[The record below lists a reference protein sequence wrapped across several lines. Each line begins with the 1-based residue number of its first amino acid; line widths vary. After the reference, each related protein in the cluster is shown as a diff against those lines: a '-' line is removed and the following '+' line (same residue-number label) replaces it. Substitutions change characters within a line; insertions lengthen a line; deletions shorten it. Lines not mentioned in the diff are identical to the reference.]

1 MTESS
6 ESSDS
11 YEPSEPSESPG
22 SPGSPDSPPP
32 SATDAEGGAAL
43 AANLTADLAANL
55 AEGTI
60 IPSIVQPDLAGRDDL
75 AIVACLTGASDD
87 DAIFLPVLEYCQ
99 IPSRVVR
106 DPADLTAELD
116 DEAGLLLIGDEAL
129 TEDVVARLR
138 DWYAARPLWSAL
150 PLIVVTGGDTDG
162 DTDALPTLASAV
174 DRIGASHHTVLPRP
188 MRPETLL
195 AVIYVAVRSR
205 ALQYSLRDRL
215 GLDDAPDTTP
225 AEALAEELRTIYETA
240 PVGLC
245 LLDRDQRYVRINQRM
260 ADMNGVP
267 VAGHIGRRVDEI
279 VPDLGQS
286 LRSDLQ
292 RLLDTGEPVLD
303 REIVGETAA
312 RPGEE
317 RAWVEQ
323 WYPLRDGR
331 GEVMGV
337 NVIAQEVTEQRQARE
352 ALRRAHAA
360 EKRINAE
367 LEALVAR
374 RTALLEQQAGELKR
388 LTLALSRA
396 EHQERKRLSEVLHGG
411 LQQSLLATRIQL
423 QDWAEQHG
431 TTPPATA
438 MRLLDDALN
447 LTRTLS
453 YELSPPLHPEASL
466 SEEFDW
472 ISRWSRDHHGLT
484 VELEVGEIGNSGIE
498 PGETLRLF
506 LMQSVREL
514 LVNVVKH
521 AGVREARLSAREE
534 AGQLVVR
541 VSDRGPGFDV
551 AVLEEL
557 ESREVGGF
565 GLRTIRGR
573 ALALGGELQFARRR
587 GGGMELTIRVPFNGT
602 D

>member
-6 ESSDS
+6 ESPKSLRS
-11 YEPSEPSESPG
+11 PAGPS
-22 SPGSPDSPPP
+22 P

-43 AANLTADLAANL
+43 TANL

-87 DAIFLPVLEYCQ
+87 DAVFLPVLDYCQ
-99 IPSRVVR
+99 IPSRIVR
-106 DPADLTAELD
+106 EPDDLTAQLD
-116 DEAGLLLIGDEAL
+116 DGAGLLLIGDEAL
-129 TEDVVARLR
+129 TEKVVARLGE
-138 DWYAARPLWSAL
+138 WYAAQPLWSVL
-150 PLIVVTGGDTDG
+150 PLIVVTGGDTG
-162 DTDALPTLASAV
+162 ALPTVASAV
-174 DRIGASHHTVLPRP
+174 ERIGASHHTVLPRP

-215 GLDDAPDTTP
+215 GLHHARDTSP

-267 VAGHIGRRVDEI
+267 LAAHIGRRVDEI
-279 VPDLGQS
+279 LPDFGHS
-286 LRSDLQ
+286 VSTDIQ
-292 RLLDTGEPVLD
+292 RVLDTGEPALD

-312 RPGEE
+312 RAGEE
-317 RAWVEQ
+317 RAWIEQ

-360 EKRINAE
+360 EKQINAE
-367 LEALVAR
+367 LETLVAR
-374 RTALLEQQAGELKR
+374 RTALLEQQADELKR

-396 EHQERKRLSEVLHGG
+396 EHEERKRLSEVLHGG
-411 LQQSLLATRIQL
+411 VQQSLLATRIQL
-423 QDWAEQHG
+423 QDWAGQHG
-431 TTPPATA
+431 TTPPSTA

-453 YELSPPLHPEASL
+453 YELSPPLHPDASL
-466 SEEFDW
+466 SEEFEW
-472 ISRWSRDHHGLT
+472 ISRWSREHQGLA
-484 VELEVGEIGNSGIE
+484 VELEVGGIATD

-506 LMQSVREL
+506 LMQSAREL

-521 AGVREARLSAREE
+521 AGVREARLSVREE
-534 AGQLVVR
+534 GGQLVVS
-541 VSDRGPGFDV
+541 VSDRGSGFDI
-551 AVLEEL
+551 AVLGEV

-573 ALALGGELQFARRR
+573 ALALGGALEVSRRS
-587 GGGMELTIRVPFNGT
+587 GGGTEVTIRIPA
-602 D
+602 DRRD

>member
-11 YEPSEPSESPG
+11 YESSE

-32 SATDAEGGAAL
+32 SAADAEQGAAL
-43 AANLTADLAANL
+43 AADLAANL

-60 IPSIVQPDLAGRDDL
+60 VPSIVQPDLAGRDDL

-87 DAIFLPVLEYCQ
+87 DAIFLPVLDYCQ
-99 IPSRVVR
+99 IPSRIVR
-106 DPADLTAELD
+106 EPDDLTAQLD
-116 DEAGLLLIGDEAL
+116 DGAGLLLIGDEAL
-129 TEDVVARLR
+129 TEKVVARLGE
-138 DWYAARPLWSAL
+138 WYAAQPLWSVL
-150 PLIVVTGGDTDG
+150 PLIVVAGGDTG
-162 DTDALPTLASAV
+162 ALPTVASAV
-174 DRIGASHHTVLPRP
+174 ERIGASHHTVLPRP
-188 MRPETLL
+188 MRTETLL

-215 GLDDAPDTTP
+215 GLHHARDTSP

-279 VPDLGQS
+279 VPNFGHSVSTDI
-286 LRSDLQ
+286 Q
-292 RLLDTGEPVLD
+292 RVLDTGEPALD

-312 RPGEE
+312 RAGEK
-317 RAWVEQ
+317 RAWIEQ

-360 EKRINAE
+360 EKQINAE

-388 LTLALSRA
+388 LTLALSQS
-396 EHQERKRLSEVLHGG
+396 EHEERKRLSEVLHGG

-438 MRLLDDALN
+438 IRLLDDALN
-447 LTRTLS
+447 LTRSLS

-484 VELEVGEIGNSGIE
+484 IELEVGAIGHSGIE

-534 AGQLVVR
+534 DGQLVVR
-541 VSDRGPGFDV
+541 VSDRGPGFD
-551 AVLEEL
+551 AAALEEF

-573 ALALGGELQFARRR
+573 ALALGGELQVARRR